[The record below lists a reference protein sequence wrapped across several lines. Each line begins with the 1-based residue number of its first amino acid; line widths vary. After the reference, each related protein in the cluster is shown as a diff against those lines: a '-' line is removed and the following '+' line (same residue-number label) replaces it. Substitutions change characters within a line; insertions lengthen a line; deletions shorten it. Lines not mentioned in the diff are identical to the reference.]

1 MTRSTISQI
10 TLFTIL
16 SVAMGCASRPTKAVV
31 KKEKPSFAVIGY
43 VAGYNGLINTET
55 LDVAK
60 LTHINYAFVDIK
72 DSLAWLHNE
81 KTDTT
86 NFRLLNLLKEKNPNL
101 KIMISIGG
109 WSWSKNFS
117 NAVLTE
123 SSRKAFA
130 ASAAQIVHQHSLDG
144 VDIDWEYPNM
154 RGDGNVFRPEDKQ
167 HYTLMFAEL
176 RHALDSIQQKTKK
189 IYQLTTAVGGFQEFI
204 RNTEMDKAQQYLD
217 YINLMTYDY
226 SWGVAGHHT
235 NMYTSTD
242 NPNENSADK
251 AVKAYMAAGVPPAK
265 LVIGM
270 AFYGRAGIVA
280 STDNHGLNQKIV
292 SPARGGGFTYLK
304 DSVIGRNG
312 FVRYWDDKAQ
322 APYLFNDSTK
332 TFISYDDEISVRI
345 KCKYVQYNQL
355 GGVMFWEYSSDLK
368 GYLLG
373 VVNHVFPME

>member
-1 MTRSTISQI
+1 MTRSIC
-10 TLFTIL
+10 LFAIAVF
-16 SVAMGCASRPTKAVV
+16 VAGCARRTTKTVV
-31 KKEKPSFAVIGY
+31 KKTKPEFAVIGY
-43 VAGYNGLINTET
+43 VAGYNGLIRTET

-60 LTHINYAFVDIK
+60 LTHINYAFIDIK

-81 KTDTT
+81 RTDTT
-86 NFRLLNLLKEKNPNL
+86 NFRLLNLLKQKNPNL

-117 NAVLTE
+117 DAVLTE

-167 HYTLMFAEL
+167 NYTLMFAEL
-176 RHALDSIQQKTKK
+176 RHALDSIQPKTKK
-189 IYQLTTAVGGFQEFI
+189 TYQLTTAVGGFEGFI
-204 RNTEMDKAQQYLD
+204 RNTGMDKAQQYLD

-226 SWGVAGHHT
+226 SWGIAGHHT
-235 NMYTSTD
+235 NMYASTD

-270 AFYGRAGIVA
+270 AFYGRAGTVA
-280 STDNHGLNQKIV
+280 TTDNHGLNQKII

-355 GGVMFWEYSSDLK
+355 GGVMFWEYSSDPK
-368 GYLLG
+368 GYLLE
-373 VVNHVFPME
+373 VVNYVFPLE